1 MIKVYKQG
9 HSGINNDEH
18 SQLVEVASTHF
29 RSAGLCLQWVVGV
42 VSANVGGPRLCLRRF
57 EARDVVWKWKQKPS
71 ETTWKRE
78 SFTRW
83 SADRKW
89 SLSDR
94 VAAELVSR
102 SSSVLDFRCTQLCER
117 HRTVQQEPNT
127 LSHDAGRAGCARKP
141 HIWNRHPHGRN
152 HLSKFII
159 YKLNTMTIILFHNCF
174 FFLMLFHESE
184 IPCQNGTR
192 WHPNI
197 DPSPRRLFTWS
208 CAVCAEK
215 IMKNNKNL
223 TKTQHIQNTIPKCKP
238 CCNSICFSH
247 SQSDYQMV
255 LITSTTLTHTQ
266 TPSKGKHL
274 CNFQCFCAVAVKENC
289 KCIGCSA
296 A

>member
-71 ETTWKRE
+71 ETKWNQVKPRERERE

-117 HRTVQQEPNT
+117 HRAVQQEPNT

-159 YKLNTMTIILFHNCF
+159 YKLNTIILFHNCF
-174 FFLMLFHESE
+174 FPYAFSWKRDPTPKWHQMAPKSRSKSKTPFYMELCCMCWENHEEHQKLDKNTTYSEHNSKMQTMLQLNMFF
-184 IPCQNGTR
+184 TFTV
-192 WHPNI
+192 
-197 DPSPRRLFTWS
+197 RLPDGFDNF
-208 CAVCAEK
+208 
-215 IMKNNKNL
+215 NNTN
-223 TKTQHIQNTIPKCKP
+223 
-238 CCNSICFSH
+238 
-247 SQSDYQMV
+247 
-255 LITSTTLTHTQ
+255 THTNTFKGQ
-266 TPSKGKHL
+266 ASLQFPMLLCSRSKRK
-274 CNFQCFCAVAVKENC
+274 
-289 KCIGCSA
+289 S
-296 A
+296 